1 VSTIPFLYD
10 HLVLDTSVII
20 KWYRQ
25 GEVLAQQALVL
36 RTAYLAGEATIS
48 VPSLLIY
55 EVTNVLPYKNDLN
68 ADQVKEAVQSL
79 FDMDL
84 DIISPSLLIIEPA
97 VELAR
102 TYNIT
107 VYDATFV
114 ALAQALS
121 TTFITADER
130 LVQRLADLS
139 FVHSLAEVTV

>member
-1 VSTIPFLYD
+1 MSTIPFPYD

-36 RTAYLAGEATIS
+36 RTAYLAGAATIS

-55 EVTNVLPYKNDLN
+55 EVTNVLRYKNDLST
-68 ADQVKEAVQSL
+68 DQVKEAVQSL

-84 DIISPSLLIIEPA
+84 EITSPSLLLVDQAI
-97 VELAR
+97 ELAR

-114 ALAQALS
+114 ALAEVLS
-121 TTFITADER
+121 ATFVTADER
-130 LVQRLADLS
+130 LVQRLADKS
-139 FVHSLAEVTV
+139 FAHFLDEVII

>member
-1 VSTIPFLYD
+1 MSTIPFPYD

-25 GEVLAQQALVL
+25 GEALAQQALVL
-36 RTAYLAGEATIS
+36 RTAYLAGAATIS

-55 EVTNVLPYKNDLN
+55 EVTNVLRYKNDLST
-68 ADQVKEAVQSL
+68 DQVKEAVQSL

-84 DIISPSLLIIEPA
+84 DIMSPSRLVVDQAI
-97 VELAR
+97 ELAR

-114 ALAQALS
+114 ALAEVLS
-121 TTFITADER
+121 ATLVTADER
-130 LVQRLADLS
+130 LVQRLADKS
-139 FVHSLAEVTV
+139 FVHFLNEVII